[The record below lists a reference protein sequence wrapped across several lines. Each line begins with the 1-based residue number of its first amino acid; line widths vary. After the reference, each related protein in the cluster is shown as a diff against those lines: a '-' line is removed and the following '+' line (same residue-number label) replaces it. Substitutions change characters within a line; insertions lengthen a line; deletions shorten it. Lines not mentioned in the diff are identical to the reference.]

1 MSFRRTRPPAFCL
14 LLSTAA
20 LAACGGRTPELSYHV
35 TIPDSD
41 RGHAEVE
48 LEIRGASGG
57 ALTLR
62 GFASREVLRLS
73 DLRAEGEDGRP
84 LETRAG
90 FDTIQSGAATVDIP
104 RFEVAGPLPP
114 RVRVRWRVEP
124 GNREGDSHVG
134 YTGRCHGAA
143 GERFALLSGRNL
155 FLAPEPAEKLR
166 SIEVRFSLPA
176 DWQASVPWER
186 RSDHWRPGL
195 GGGYAAEHLVT
206 ASIGLGSFRERSFE
220 VRGTRHRLA
229 FERGTRPEEEERAA
243 SLIEST
249 VRYVGELFGRGLGPE
264 YLTVVAPRAPS
275 GDEIAAEGW
284 ATGQGGTLTPLTAGR
299 LHGFAERLIEAYVRH
314 APYRTEVKGPEEYWL
329 VDGVKH
335 WYSWMAVAKAGFIP
349 EDEIRRAFAT
359 AYVTAF
365 SVHGQE
371 PDLEKVYS
379 AATSQR
385 PNREMRAPF
394 LVMYIDHEMRQATH
408 GSATLDAL
416 VPRLFRG
423 RRAESLWSALP
434 AVKPGFW
441 EDLRARYVRGS
452 EVAPA
457 QQFHALAPARTAPD
471 PPAGAPVAHL
481 TLVYTGETH
490 AYLENCG
497 CKTNQSGGVARRATV
512 VERIRRRHPDALVL
526 DAGEAFA
533 RPKTQAE
540 LDFLSRQEQSLY
552 LRTLDLMRYDAVSVG
567 SSELHF
573 GLEHFHD
580 STRGLAT
587 PYLSANVRRDGR
599 PVAPASR
606 ILRSG
611 GRRVAVIGVLEPPYG
626 READARFEESALRLD
641 IEDPVE
647 ALRREAAALGSRA
660 DLIIAMGRLTPFTV
674 RRIAQTVPEV
684 DVILSSEFA
693 APVEPEGHA
702 DGGGLHRNDDEG
714 FVGRAL
720 VLYTH
725 LTNYGLSSA
734 RLGIDAEGRVASADL
749 DDTWLDETVPDHP
762 RVRDILNRFYD
773 QVGRQAAAQES
784 VQPLFADDPERL
796 SGRYVGGKV
805 CAGCHE
811 EEHRQWTFTGHAGAY
826 KTLLDRHRHF
836 QPKCISCHVVGY
848 GTPHGYRLGA
858 PEQTLANVQCEV
870 CHGPGAEHA
879 GSPAATNIRRQ
890 VPEKV
895 CLECHNPE
903 HSDHFVYAERLPKV
917 RHDFYPEGM
926 GPAATAGGGEAA
938 RGEEPARGGEPAG
951 GAR

>member
-1 MSFRRTRPPAFCL
+1 L
-14 LLSTAA
+14 LLLLAA
-20 LAACGGRTPELSYHV
+20 VSAACGGRAPGVWYQV

-41 RGHAEVE
+41 RGHAEVA
-48 LEIRGASGG
+48 LEIRGASGE

-62 GFASREVLRLS
+62 AFASKEVLSLS
-73 DLRAEGEDGRP
+73 EVRAEGEDGRP
-84 LETRAG
+84 LEVREG
-90 FDTIQSGAATVDIP
+90 FDTVQSGSAVVDIP
-104 RFEVAGPLPP
+104 RFEVVGPLEG
-114 RVRVRWRVEP
+114 RVRVRWRAEP
-124 GNREGDSHVG
+124 GSREGDSHVG

-155 FLAPEPAEKLR
+155 FLAPEPAEELR
-166 SIEVRFSLPA
+166 SIEVRFTLPKG
-176 DWQASVPWER
+176 WQTTVPWER
-186 RSDHWRPGL
+186 RPDHWRPGL
-195 GGGYAAEHLVT
+195 GGKHAAEHLVT
-206 ASIGLGSFRERSFE
+206 AAIGVGSFRERSFE

-229 FERGTRPEEEERAA
+229 FESGIPPEEEARAA
-243 SLIEST
+243 SLMET
-249 VRYVGELFGRGLGPE
+249 TARYVGDLFGRGLGVE
-264 YLTVVAPRAPS
+264 YLTVVAPRAPN

-284 ATGQGGTLTPLTAGR
+284 ASGQGGTLAPLTAGR

-314 APYRTEVKGPEEYWL
+314 APYRTEVKGPEEFWL

-335 WYSWMAVAKAGFIP
+335 WYSWQAVAKAGLVP
-349 EDEIRRAFAT
+349 EEEVRRTFAT

-371 PDLEKVYS
+371 PDLEKVYA

-385 PNREMRAPF
+385 PNREIRAPF
-394 LVMYIDHEMRQATH
+394 LLMYIDHELRRITQ
-408 GSATLDAL
+408 GSATIDAL
-416 VPRLFRG
+416 MPRLFRG

-434 AVKPGFW
+434 AVRPGLW
-441 EDLRARYVRGS
+441 EELRARYVRGS

-457 QQFHALAPARTAPD
+457 QQFYSLTPTRPAPD

-481 TLVYTGETH
+481 TLVYTGDTT

-512 VERIRRRHPDALVL
+512 LERIRRRQPDALVL
-526 DAGEAFA
+526 DAGETFA

-540 LDFLSRQEQSLY
+540 LDFLSRQEQELY
-552 LRTLDLMRYDAVSVG
+552 LRTLDLMRYDAVAVG
-567 SSELHF
+567 STELHF
-573 GLEHFHD
+573 GLDHFRD
-580 STRGLAT
+580 STRVLTT
-587 PYLSANVRRDGR
+587 PYLSTNVRHQGR
-599 PVAPASR
+599 PIAPASR

-626 READARFEESALRLD
+626 REAEARFEESALALD

-647 ALRREAAALGSRA
+647 AVRREAAALGPRA
-660 DLIIAMGRLTPFTV
+660 DLIVAMGRLTPFTV
-674 RRIAQTVPEV
+674 RRIAETVPEV

-693 APVEPEGHA
+693 APVEPEGHGG
-702 DGGGLHRNDDEG
+702 GGGLHRNDDEG

-725 LTNYGLSSA
+725 MTNYGLSSA
-734 RLGIDAEGRVASADL
+734 RLAIDAAGRVAAAEL
-749 DDTWLDETVPDHP
+749 DDVWLDEAIPDHP
-762 RVRDILNRFYD
+762 QVRGMLNRFYD
-773 QVGRQAAAQES
+773 RVGRLAAAQES
-784 VQPLFADDPERL
+784 VRPLFANDSERL
-796 SGRYVGGKV
+796 TGRYVGGNV

-811 EEHRQWTFTGHAGAY
+811 KQHRQWMTTGHASAY

-848 GTPHGYRLGA
+848 GTAHGYRLGA

-870 CHGPGAEHA
+870 CHGPGAGHA
-879 GSPAATNIRRQ
+879 ENPVAANIRRQ
-890 VPEKV
+890 VPEEV

-917 RHDFYPEGM
+917 RHDYYPEGM
-926 GPAATAGGGEAA
+926 GPAAISGS
-938 RGEEPARGGEPAG
+938 GEPAG
-951 GAR
+951 GEGRPGGAR